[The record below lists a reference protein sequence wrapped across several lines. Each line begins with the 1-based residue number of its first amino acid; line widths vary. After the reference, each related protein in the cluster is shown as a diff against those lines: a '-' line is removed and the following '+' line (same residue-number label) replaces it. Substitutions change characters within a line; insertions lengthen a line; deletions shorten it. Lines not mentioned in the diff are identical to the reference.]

1 MDFRVCA
8 FTFKTRNIDP
18 QTVIPEARIVPSG
31 AAEIGKLQARE
42 GFVYL
47 KP

>member
-1 MDFRVCA
+1 L
-8 FTFKTRNIDP
+8 TLRNIDP
-18 QTVIPEARIVPSG
+18 RNAIEEAKLIPSG
-31 AAEIGKLQARE
+31 ASEVARLQARE